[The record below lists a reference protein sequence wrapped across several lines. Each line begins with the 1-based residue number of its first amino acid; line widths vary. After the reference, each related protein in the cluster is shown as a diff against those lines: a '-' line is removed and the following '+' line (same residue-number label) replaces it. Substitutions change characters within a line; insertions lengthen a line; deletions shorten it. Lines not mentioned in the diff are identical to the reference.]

1 MSEAELPAAHGVSVS
16 LRNDAPE
23 VRNDGL
29 AASETGD
36 LARAD
41 LARAP
46 SREAPEGELPQLAPT
61 VPSPPSR
68 LRPSPA
74 GDRSFIGV
82 ACSLAAHA
90 IIVTALLVQA
100 PWEGSSLMQDDD
112 EISVELVDAM
122 PEAAP
127 SPEQAT
133 SVEPAQPTP
142 SSEPTE
148 VDRNAVPVP
157 PPAESEAAPLPL
169 PVPEPTPT
177 PAEAQPPAPPAP
189 VPPAENE
196 AQPQPSLPQPPETVP
211 KEPSPA
217 EPIVPRTEPSRN
229 VPSAADIAARE
240 RAERLER
247 EKREEAAKAAR
258 ERAARATE
266 AAKRQEEQRQE
277 ARQQAQAKAAQA
289 SAAKAAQTRRRLP
302 RHCGEGR
309 RSLRGLGLSGARD
322 RPSRGLQAL
331 SAGSTSARRAR
342 QPCRLL
348 LDRRLRARHQRFVDA
363 RQRRSRHRCR
373 DRGDGAQSLTLPCSS
388 SRCTACLHGRG
399 QFPPSVAGAP
409 GEPCL
414 PDPSAADGR
423 SSCYRS

>member
-29 AASETGD
+29 AESETGD

-68 LRPSPA
+68 VRPSPA

-277 ARQQAQAKAAQA
+277 ARQQAQAKAAQG
-289 SAAKAAQTRRRLP
+289 SAAKAAQKTLAAAKAA
-302 RHCGEGR
+302 EA
-309 RSLRGLGLSGARD
+309 SAASAYRGLVIGHL
-322 RPSRGLQAL
+322 
-331 SAGSTSARRAR
+331 AGFKRYPPAARAR
-342 QPCRLL
+342 
-348 LDRRLRARHQRFVDA
+348 
-363 RQRRSRHRCR
+363 
-373 DRGDGAQSLTLPCSS
+373 GAQGSPAVSFSIDASGHVISVSLTRASGDPDIDAEIVAMVHRASP
-388 SRCTACLHGRG
+388 
-399 QFPPSVAGAP
+399 FPAPPPGAP
-409 GEPCL
+409 HVFTAGVNFRL
-414 PDPSAADGR
+414 Q
-423 SSCYRS
+423 

>member
-1 MSEAELPAAHGVSVS
+1 MSEAELPAAHGVCVS

-36 LARAD
+36 LAQAG

-46 SREAPEGELPQLAPT
+46 SREAPEGELAPT

-68 LRPSPA
+68 MRPSRV

-122 PEAAP
+122 PETAP

-133 SVEPAQPTP
+133 SVEQAQPTP

-148 VDRNAVPVP
+148 VDRNAAPVP

-169 PVPEPTPT
+169 PVPEPTPA

-196 AQPQPSLPQPPETVP
+196 AQPQPSLPPPPETVP
-211 KEPSPA
+211 KELSPA
-217 EPIVPRTEPSRN
+217 EPIVPRAEPSRN

-266 AAKRQEEQRQE
+266 AEKRQEEQRQE
-277 ARQQAQAKAAQA
+277 ARQQAQAKAAQD
-289 SAAKAAQTRRRLP
+289 SAAKAAQDSAAKAA
-302 RHCGEGR
+302 ED
-309 RSLRGLGLSGARD
+309 SAVKAAASAYRGLVIGHL
-322 RPSRGLQAL
+322 
-331 SAGSTSARRAR
+331 AGFKRYPPAARAR
-342 QPCRLL
+342 
-348 LDRRLRARHQRFVDA
+348 
-363 RQRRSRHRCR
+363 
-373 DRGDGAQSLTLPCSS
+373 GAQGSPAVSFSIDASGHVISVSLTRASGDPDIDAEIVAMVHRASP
-388 SRCTACLHGRG
+388 
-399 QFPPSVAGAP
+399 FPAPPPGAP
-409 GEPCL
+409 HVFTAGVNFRL
-414 PDPSAADGR
+414 Q
-423 SSCYRS
+423 

>member
-1 MSEAELPAAHGVSVS
+1 MVLPRARRAT
-16 LRNDAPE
+16 LREPTLHE
-23 VRNDGL
+23 P
-29 AASETGD
+29 
-36 LARAD
+36 
-41 LARAP
+41 P

-68 LRPSPA
+68 VRPSPA

-211 KEPSPA
+211 KDR
-217 EPIVPRTEPSRN
+217 PRRAHRSTDGPSRN
-229 VPSAADIAARE
+229 VPSASDIAARE

-277 ARQQAQAKAAQA
+277 ARQQAQAKAAQG
-289 SAAKAAQTRRRLP
+289 SAAKAAQNSAAKAA
-302 RHCGEGR
+302 EA
-309 RSLRGLGLSGARD
+309 SAASAYRGLVIGHLAGFKRYPPAAPAR
-322 RPSRGLQAL
+322 
-331 SAGSTSARRAR
+331 
-342 QPCRLL
+342 
-348 LDRRLRARHQRFVDA
+348 
-363 RQRRSRHRCR
+363 
-373 DRGDGAQSLTLPCSS
+373 GAQGSPAVSFSIDASGHVISVSLTRASGDPDIDAEIVAMVHRASP
-388 SRCTACLHGRG
+388 
-399 QFPPSVAGAP
+399 FPAPPPGAP
-409 GEPCL
+409 HVFTAGVNFRL
-414 PDPSAADGR
+414 Q
-423 SSCYRS
+423 